1 LARAQLE
8 REQATKPET
17 LQVLTNET
25 PQQAAKRVAE
35 IKALKPGSTTDPTWK
50 RRGFRI
56 AQPTQQTTPTP
67 NLPQPVPLTTKP
79 KIRQSTKPTTAVK
92 PQQTQQTN
100 QPITV
105 RGFSAT
111 EAADTLQA
119 RMQQIRDTLASYA
132 STPEKAKELKA
143 NQGLFPVKQVNVSDN
158 PTFDFYDPKAGKT
171 VRAPVRGLYNA
182 NTEAM
187 SIATDVM
194 QKAASGGGA
203 NVLTHELVHSFQK
216 SSLGMKKSADV
227 PKSLSGPDVDLA
239 KFLDKGGQYE
249 QLRDKVISAMGGKPM
264 DSGMY
269 TANQIAKKP
278 IELMTS
284 MAAAAVNQPE
294 IFKQFPAAQAIMKQL
309 MIAHGYENGGVVTPK
324 YLSTGGQLVNYE
336 PRGTDTIPAMLS
348 KGEFVVNREATK
360 KNLGLLRA
368 INKSR
373 GGKVKNGVLYAANGV
388 NDPIGGISS
397 SVSSN
402 GDMNVSGRIQVDI
415 PTPSMPLIGATD
427 PTMTNSL
434 QTFSVSLQNFV
445 SQGINPFIIA
455 SSNFATKIQSQISSN
470 IPGTQPFVGA
480 NPANTPATATTLIQA
495 PQIDFTQFTTGIQ
508 SFGAFA
514 QPLAQALQT
523 LSTVNFGVINDGA
536 ITLNTSATTLGQ
548 ALGRLNAS
556 INGFSEKTN
565 EFINKMGSL
574 KLDGTITVGGTI
586 AMEPL
591 QVNIGGLDAIEARIQ
606 GFAPLIIGNI
616 ALALEQ
622 DNPGINTTSLKA
634 STTLFN
640 R

>member
-1 LARAQLE
+1 
-8 REQATKPET
+8 
-17 LQVLTNET
+17 
-25 PQQAAKRVAE
+25 
-35 IKALKPGSTTDPTWK
+35 
-50 RRGFRI
+50 
-56 AQPTQQTTPTP
+56 
-67 NLPQPVPLTTKP
+67 
-79 KIRQSTKPTTAVK
+79 
-92 PQQTQQTN
+92 
-100 QPITV
+100 
-105 RGFSAT
+105 
-111 EAADTLQA
+111 
-119 RMQQIRDTLASYA
+119 M
-132 STPEKAKELKA
+132 
-143 NQGLFPVKQVNVSDN
+143 
-158 PTFDFYDPKAGKT
+158 
-171 VRAPVRGLYNA
+171 
-182 NTEAM
+182 
-187 SIATDVM
+187 
-194 QKAASGGGA
+194 
-203 NVLTHELVHSFQK
+203 
-216 SSLGMKKSADV
+216 
-227 PKSLSGPDVDLA
+227 
-239 KFLDKGGQYE
+239 
-249 QLRDKVISAMGGKPM
+249 
-264 DSGMY
+264 
-269 TANQIAKKP
+269 
-278 IELMTS
+278 
-284 MAAAAVNQPE
+284 
-294 IFKQFPAAQAIMKQL
+294 
-309 MIAHGYENGGVVTPK
+309 
-324 YLSTGGQLVNYE
+324 NYE

-415 PTPSMPLIGATD
+415 PTPSMPQIGTAD

-445 SQGINPFIIA
+445 SQGINPFITA

-470 IPGTQPFVGA
+470 IPGTQPFVSA
-480 NPANTPATATTLIQA
+480 NPSNTPTTATTLIQA

-514 QPLAQALQT
+514 QPLTQALQT

-536 ITLNTSATTLGQ
+536 TTLNTSATTLGQ

-586 AMEPL
+586 AMEPV